1 MLACLTR
8 LDKRSLWQLDY
19 QESPGSQAIDA
30 SSETILLRHRPA
42 GILPVSWH
50 LDGDRLLFHPSV
62 TGKKSLRLLV
72 EDMEKK
78 PGPGYRLLSQI
89 MELVHLALDHYLIP
103 QASLLTP
110 DLIYGDQEAG
120 QGLSLEI
127 LCLPLAEDP
136 GLEAGEADLI
146 DWLAENFHWEDP
158 LAERLGQI
166 YKEADYGGLLEEART
181 LDQVGRPGKEA
192 PLEEP
197 APLKDRKED
206 KPAMARSKS
215 RRLARLFASL
225 ASLGRQVLGKEEVHS
240 FHEVTQEISHS
251 SSQLPMA
258 RLSRGLPGT
267 PEEEAGETAYIL
279 TESFVIGRD
288 IREADLCL
296 DSSAVSRLHARIL
309 LKGDRY
315 YLEDLGSRNG
325 SSLDGMPLS
334 RHKAYLLPA
343 KCRISF
349 AGQAFYF
356 QSA

>member
-1 MLACLTR
+1 MPACLKR
-8 LDKRSLWQLDY
+8 LDDKSLWELTCQG
-19 QESPGSQAIDA
+19 SPDFQAIDA
-30 SSETILLRHRPA
+30 SSETILLRHRPE
-42 GILPVSWH
+42 GILPLSWFP
-50 LDGDRLLFHPSV
+50 DGDRLLFRQS
-62 TGKKSLRLLV
+62 TSEKKTLRHLA
-72 EDMEKK
+72 EGMEKK
-78 PGPGYRLLSQI
+78 AGTGYQLLIQV
-89 MELVHLALDHYLIP
+89 MEVVCLALDHYLVP

-110 DLIYGDQEAG
+110 DFIYGDQEAR
-120 QGLSLEI
+120 GLSLEI
-127 LCLPLAEDP
+127 LCLPLAGDP
-136 GLEAGEADLI
+136 GLEAGGPDLI
-146 DWLAENFHWEDP
+146 GWLAENFHWEED
-158 LAERLGQI
+158 LTDRLSQI
-166 YKEADYGGLLEEART
+166 YKEADYEGLLEEARI
-181 LDQVGRPGKEA
+181 LGQPGRPGAGDK
-192 PLEEP
+192 LEGP
-197 APLKDRKED
+197 APIKNQKEG
-206 KPAMARSKS
+206 KPAMARNKS
-215 RRLARLFASL
+215 RILKRLFAPL
-225 ASLGRQVLGKEEVHS
+225 ASLGRQVLGKEEAHS
-240 FHEVTQEISHS
+240 FHEITQEISHS

-279 TESFVIGRD
+279 TDTFVIGRD

-334 RHKAYLLPA
+334 RHKTYRLPD